1 MLKWVWRKKG
11 TLLYCWWECKLVQP
25 LWRTAWSCLKN
36 LKIDPAIQLLDIN
49 AEKTIIEKDTSTLI
63 FIVALLTIAKQP
75 KCPSTEE
82 CIKMYIYTVGYYSAT
97 KRNEIVPFAA
107 TWMDLETVIL
117 SEVSHSE
124 KDKYP
129 MISFLCGI

>member
-1 MLKWVWRKKG
+1 MCTLMLI
-11 TLLYCWWECKLVQP
+11 
-25 LWRTAWSCLKN
+25 A
-36 LKIDPAIQLLDIN
+36 
-49 AEKTIIEKDTSTLI
+49 
-63 FIVALLTIAKQP
+63 ALFTIAKQP
-75 KCPSTEE
+75 KCPSTAE

-97 KRNEIVPFAA
+97 KRNEIMPFAA

-129 MISFLCGI
+129 MIPFLCGV